1 MINRKI
7 ENKILQALNNFRIV
21 YINGARQTGKTTF
34 VKQIAIKKN
43 YNYVTFDDEEKLQ
56 LAKNNPNLFFATN
69 KPPIIIDEVQKVP
82 HIINKIKTFV
92 DNKPDKKGQ
101 FILTGSVDFLK
112 SAKINESLAGRMV
125 NYELYPFSFTELNDI
140 NYNLVEILFN
150 PDFYKYFENVKNQNH
165 NKILNRLLVGGFP
178 EIQTIDVSIHK
189 QWFSN
194 YFKAR
199 ISKDIN
205 SLTENNLRKANKI
218 PELLKLLAMQSANL
232 LNISNLTNKLKL
244 SFDTVGNYIFLLEA
258 MFLIER
264 LKPYEKN
271 IGKQVKKMNKLY
283 FTDTG
288 FISSLLKITKD
299 KLLTDRQLFGQLLE
313 NYIYN
318 EMKKHISFSNKDFE
332 MFYYRDN
339 KTYEVDFIIENNN
352 GEIICVEVKS
362 AQNITKNEL
371 KGLRSFKRN
380 FEKIITSM
388 YVFYGGEEISAMN
401 IDNFPVYLLP
411 YKYFF

>member
-7 ENKILQALNNFRIV
+7 ESKILKALNNFRIV

-34 VKQIAIKKN
+34 VKQIATKKS

-56 LAKNNPNLFFATN
+56 LAKNNPNLFFVTN

-101 FILTGSVDFLK
+101 FILTGSVDLLK
-112 SAKINESLAGRMV
+112 SVKINESLAGRMV
-125 NYELYPFSFTELNDI
+125 GYELYPFSFTELNYI
-140 NYNLVEILFN
+140 NFSLLEILFK
-150 PDFYKYFENVKNQNH
+150 PDFYKYFENIKNQNH
-165 NKILNRLLVGGFP
+165 NEILNRLLIGGFP
-178 EIQTIDVSIHK
+178 EIQSIDVSMHK
-189 QWFSN
+189 KWFSN

-218 PELLKLLAMQSANL
+218 PELLKLLSMQSANL

-244 SFDTVGNYIFLLEA
+244 SFDTVGNYIYLLEA
-258 MFLIER
+258 MFLIEK

-271 IGKQVKKMNKLY
+271 VGKQVKKMNKLY

-288 FISSLLKITKD
+288 FISHLSRISED
-299 KLLTDRQLFGQLLE
+299 KLLKDRKLFGQLLE

-318 EMKKHISFSNKDFE
+318 ELKKHISFSNENFE
-332 MFYYRDN
+332 IFYYRDN
-339 KTYEVDFIIENNN
+339 KTFEVDFIIENNE
-352 GEIICVEVKS
+352 GQIICVEVKS
-362 AQNITKNEL
+362 AQNITKKEL
-371 KGLRSFKRN
+371 KGLQSFKRN
-380 FEKIITSM
+380 FEQNIEAM
-388 YVFYGGEEISAMN
+388 YVFYGGEEISAID

-411 YKYFF
+411 YKYLF

>member
-1 MINRKI
+1 
-7 ENKILQALNNFRIV
+7 
-21 YINGARQTGKTTF
+21 
-34 VKQIAIKKN
+34 
-43 YNYVTFDDEEKLQ
+43 
-56 LAKNNPNLFFATN
+56 
-69 KPPIIIDEVQKVP
+69 
-82 HIINKIKTFV
+82 
-92 DNKPDKKGQ
+92 
-101 FILTGSVDFLK
+101 
-112 SAKINESLAGRMV
+112 MV

-140 NYNLVEILFN
+140 NFNLVEILFK
-150 PDFYKYFENVKNQNH
+150 PDFYKYFENIKNQNH
-165 NKILNRLLVGGFP
+165 NKILNRLLIGGFP
-178 EIQTIDVSIHK
+178 EIQSIDVSMHK
-189 QWFSN
+189 QWFLN

-218 PELLKLLAMQSANL
+218 PELLKLLSSQSANL
-232 LNISNLTNKLKL
+232 LNISNLANKLKL
-244 SFDTVGNYIFLLEA
+244 SFDTVVNYIFLLEA
-258 MFLIER
+258 MFLIEK

-288 FISSLLKITKD
+288 FISSLLKLTKD
-299 KLLTDRQLFGQLLE
+299 KLLADRQIFGQLLE

-318 EMKKHISFSNKDFE
+318 ELRKHISFSSENFE
-332 MFYYRDN
+332 MSYYRDN

-352 GEIICVEVKS
+352 GQIICVEVKS

-380 FEKIITSM
+380 FEQNIKAI
-388 YVFYGGEEISAMN
+388 YVFYGGEEISAMD

-411 YKYFF
+411 YKYLF